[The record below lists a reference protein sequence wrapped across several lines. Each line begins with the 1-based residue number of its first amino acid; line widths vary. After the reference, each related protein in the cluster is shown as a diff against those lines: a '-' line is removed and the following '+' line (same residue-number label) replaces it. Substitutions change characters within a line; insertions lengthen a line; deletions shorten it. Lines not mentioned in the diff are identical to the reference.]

1 MVLRRAVVLLLA
13 LGPGAAGALHAQAGG
28 QAEARRAS
36 EARVST
42 RGWFGFTFEAE
53 HASLAGIR
61 EPETVRI
68 SSVVSES
75 PAYRGGLREGDV
87 VVSVAGL
94 AATARWMER
103 AARGV
108 APGDT
113 LRLRVRRGADERDL
127 TLVAAARPDRIHV
140 VHGLSGGRIFLADS
154 LRLRAQVVLDSIR
167 ADVRDVRFFMLG
179 DSLGAPAQVV
189 IRDAAGDERRLRVGR
204 EGAEVLLR
212 DLRAAIARQQASAP
226 VRIEIDA
233 AAAENLRDAIVDI
246 QRIRHEG
253 LRDAPGL
260 FVLRDSARLWVEAP
274 TARGYGV
281 SMAAWSMGVAGAEFT
296 PLAPEMR
303 PYFGVDEGLLV
314 IDVGRGTPAAKA
326 GLAEGD
332 VVVEVGGRRTRTV
345 RELAA
350 ALARAGDDGLT
361 LQIVRRRE
369 RRTIRI
375 PGP

>member
-13 LGPGAAGALHAQAGG
+13 LGPGAAGALDAQADR

-53 HASLAGIR
+53 HASAAGIR
-61 EPETVRI
+61 EAETVRI

-87 VVSVAGL
+87 VVRVAGRP
-94 AATARWMER
+94 ATARGVEL

-113 LRLRVRRGADERDL
+113 LRMRVRRGADERDL
-127 TLVAAARPDRIHV
+127 TLVAAARPDRIHIV
-140 VHGLSGGRIFLADS
+140 QAPGGGRIFLADS

-167 ADVRDVRFFMLG
+167 ADVRDVRFFVLA
-179 DSLGAPAQVV
+179 DRSGAPTQVV
-189 IRDAAGDERRLRVGR
+189 IRDAAGDERRVRVGR
-204 EGAEVLLR
+204 AGAEVLLR
-212 DLRAAIARQQASAP
+212 DLRAAIGRQQASAP

-260 FVLRDSARLWVEAP
+260 FVLRDSARLWVQAP

-332 VVVEVGGRRTRTV
+332 IVVEVGGRRTRTV

-361 LQIVRRRE
+361 LQVVRHRE

>member
-1 MVLRRAVVLLLA
+1 MVLRCAAAVLLA
-13 LGPGAAGALHAQAGG
+13 LGPGVAALAAQSGAQQRG
-28 QAEARRAS
+28 AS

-53 HASLAGIR
+53 RSSLAGIR

-87 VVSVAGL
+87 VVRVAGRP
-94 AATARWMER
+94 ATARRIER
-103 AARGV
+103 AAGGV
-108 APGDT
+108 TPGDT
-113 LRLRVRRGADERDL
+113 LRVRVRRGADERDL

-140 VHGLSGGRIFLADS
+140 VQAVGGGRIFLADS
-154 LRLRAQVVLDSIR
+154 LQLRAQVVLDSIR
-167 ADVRDVRFFMLG
+167 ADVRDVRFFMLT

-189 IRDAAGDERRLRVGR
+189 IRDAAGDERRVRVGR
-204 EGAEVLLR
+204 AGAEVLLR

-226 VRIEIDA
+226 ARIEIDSA
-233 AAAENLRDAIVDI
+233 ARNLGAEIVEI
-246 QRIRHEG
+246 ERIRDRS

-260 FVLRDSARLWVEAP
+260 FALRDSARLWIETP

-281 SMAAWSMGVAGAEFT
+281 SMAAWSIGVAGAEFT

-332 VVVEVGGRRTRTV
+332 VVIEVAGRRTRTV

-350 ALARAGDDGLT
+350 ALARAGEEGLT
-361 LQIVRRRE
+361 LEVVRHRE
-369 RRTIRI
+369 PRTIRI